1 MTKSRRRESLSGFV
15 IRASFVISHSTFVI
29 PSVQLKLDGL
39 TKTFGEHPAL
49 DGVSLAIDRAHTLVL
64 IGPSG
69 GGKST
74 LLRVI
79 AGLEYPDAG
88 TVEING
94 ERVVFDEEFL
104 LAHRRAIGTVFQAFN
119 LFPHLTALQNIVL
132 PLEKVHG
139 HSRAGAE
146 QIARELLARFRLENH
161 AAKKPAELSGG
172 QRQRIAIA
180 RAIAIKPR
188 LLLFD
193 EPTSALDPEMTAE
206 VLGMIEELRDEG
218 RDFILVTHEMGFARR
233 VADQV
238 ALLADGRIVEV
249 GSAGQV
255 FENPATAQS
264 RDFLAKVLK
273 Y

>member
-1 MTKSRRRESLSGFV
+1 
-15 IRASFVISHSTFVI
+15 
-29 PSVQLKLDGL
+29 LKLEVQSL
-39 TKTFGEHPAL
+39 CKSFGDQSVLQDIHIFLEK
-49 DGVSLAIDRAHTLVL
+49 VHTLAL

-79 AGLEYPDAG
+79 AGLERPDRG
-88 TVEING
+88 
-94 ERVVFDEEFL
+94 RVVLDDEEIIFREREL
-104 LAHRRAIGTVFQAFN
+104 HKHRQTVGTVFQSFN
-119 LFPHLTALQNIVL
+119 LFPHLTALSNITL

-139 HSRAGAE
+139 HSKVEAR
-146 QIARELLARFRLENH
+146 QIAEEILVRFQLMEH
-161 AAKKPAELSGG
+161 AAKQPAQLSGG

-180 RAIAIKPR
+180 RAISIRPK

-206 VLGMIEELRDEG
+206 VLEVIEELREEG
-218 RDFILVTHEMGFARR
+218 RDFVLVTHQMGFAKR

-238 ALLADGRIVEV
+238 ALLSGGKIVEY
-249 GSAGQV
+249 GPPAQILD
-255 FENPATAQS
+255 NPQS
-264 RDFLAKVLK
+264 ETGRQFLAKILK